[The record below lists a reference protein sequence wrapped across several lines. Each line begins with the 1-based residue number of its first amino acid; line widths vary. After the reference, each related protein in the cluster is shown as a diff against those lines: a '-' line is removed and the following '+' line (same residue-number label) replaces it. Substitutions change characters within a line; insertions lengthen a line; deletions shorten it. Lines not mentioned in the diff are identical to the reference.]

1 MLKPCSVILQA
12 TVAMLVTVCSGF
24 SQFLDAAELRMGL
37 YNWPPFSFDAE
48 RPYRG
53 IDVDLANEI
62 SKRVGFDFTID
73 TCPFERCL
81 LEMELGRLDLMSGI
95 ALTPKRAKYMD
106 YAHFPYA
113 EVSTAF
119 FVRRGEEERL
129 LRYEDLYN
137 LQIGVVSEA
146 HYFDRFDID
155 NNLNKTVFHSEK
167 LMIKLLSLGRID
179 TFVSHQ
185 TTGAYEIMNQGFK
198 GTLVQAPY
206 SPGSRIPIYFAISQK
221 SPHRSLLPAINK
233 AIKDIHA
240 DGTME
245 KILKKYR

>member
-1 MLKPCSVILQA
+1 MAI
-12 TVAMLVTVCSGF
+12 LVTVCVGF
-24 SQFLDAAELRMGL
+24 FQFLDAAELRMGL
-37 YNWPPFSFDAE
+37 YNWPPFSFVGEGPSRGINVEGAN
-48 RPYRG
+48 RG

-62 SKRVGFDFTID
+62 SIRVGIDLTIHP
-73 TCPFERCL
+73 CPFERCL

-106 YAHFPYA
+106 YVLSPYA

-119 FVRRGEEERL
+119 FVRRGEETRL

-155 NNLNKTVFHSEK
+155 SKLDKTVFHSEK
-167 LMIKLLSLGRID
+167 LMIKLLHLGRID
-179 TFVSHQ
+179 TFVSHGV
-185 TTGAYEIMNQGFK
+185 TGAYEILNQGFK
-198 GTLVQAPY
+198 AALVKAPY
-206 SPGSRIPIYFAISQK
+206 SPGGQIPIYFAISRK
-221 SPHRSLLPAINK
+221 SPHLALLPAISQ

-245 KILKKYR
+245 KILNRYR